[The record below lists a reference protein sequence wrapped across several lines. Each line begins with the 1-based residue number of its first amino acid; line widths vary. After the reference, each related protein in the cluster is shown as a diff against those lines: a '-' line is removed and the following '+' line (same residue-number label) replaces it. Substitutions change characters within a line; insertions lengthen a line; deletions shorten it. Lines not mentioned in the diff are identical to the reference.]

1 MLSDFLTV
9 STQQMTWASYLICT
23 AASLGA
29 GICIALI
36 HMYKNHYSRHFV
48 LTLVIL
54 PAIVQA
60 VIMLVNGNVG
70 TGVAVMGAFSL
81 VRFRSVPG
89 NSREISSVF
98 LAMAVGL
105 ATGMG
110 YIGIAL
116 LLVICI
122 GAALL
127 LMVTLHFGESRQGE
141 KVLKITIPENLDY
154 EGMFEDLMQEF
165 TAGYRLTKVRTVNMG
180 SLYEL
185 QYQINIKKEKSE
197 KAFLDAIRC
206 RNGNLTVSC
215 GYAVSEHEE
224 L

>member
-1 MLSDFLTV
+1 MNWTISSANGT
-9 STQQMTWASYLICT
+9 MTTGSFLICT
-23 AASLGA
+23 LAALVLGA
-29 GICIALI
+29 VIALV
-36 HMYKNHYSRHFV
+36 HMYRNKYSKNFV

-89 NSREISSVF
+89 NSREIGSIF

-105 ATGMG
+105 AAGTG
-110 YIGIAL
+110 YLGIAGL
-116 LLVICI
+116 ITLCV
-122 GAALL
+122 GAAILII
-127 LMVTLHFGESRQGE
+127 VRTGFGEGKRGQKE
-141 KVLKITIPENLDY
+141 LKITIPEDLEY
-154 EGMFEDLMQEF
+154 EGLFDELFSEYLSH
-165 TAGYRLTKVRTVNMG
+165 YRLLKVKTVNMG

-185 QYQINIKKEKSE
+185 DYQIELVKNRTEKE
-197 KAFLDAIRC
+197 FMDAIRC
-206 RNGNLTVSC
+206 RNGNLPVVC
-215 GYAVSEHEE
+215 GSGMSDKEE